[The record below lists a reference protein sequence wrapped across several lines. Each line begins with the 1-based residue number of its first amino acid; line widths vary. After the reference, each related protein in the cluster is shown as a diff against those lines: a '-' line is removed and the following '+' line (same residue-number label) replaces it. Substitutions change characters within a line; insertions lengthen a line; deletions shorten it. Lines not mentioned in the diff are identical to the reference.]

1 MAADNMYIEV
11 DGDDDT
17 SLLVKLMKL
26 LLQLM
31 LLLMKS
37 DMSLGV
43 CGAAAELN

>member
-17 SLLVKLMKL
+17 RLLVKLMKL

-37 DMSLGV
+37 DMSLAI
-43 CGAAAELN
+43 CGAVAELN